1 MAIWDKVPEGMR
13 ANHAGAEMASY
24 LALLGGQVENPE
36 ALALAVMTTS
46 LEPKCFL
53 TTRMNSVT
61 AIPRIILV
69 HSVGNY
75 VVTLGQADDLH
86 GHSFAFTGEQ
96 VGNQL
101 PSALL
106 EPPAGASTTL
116 VRRDATTPS
125 LAAVRT
131 HYAQDGAALLMSST
145 TIGVNKQVAHM
156 CMIPLM
162 WAPYFIEGGT
172 PKATH
177 DKIKMLVAASPEA
190 HRPSF
195 EFIQD

>member
-13 ANHAGAEMASY
+13 ANHTGAEMASY
-24 LALLGGQVENPE
+24 LALLGGQVENPK
-36 ALALAVMTTS
+36 ALALTVMTTS

-61 AIPRIILV
+61 AIPKIILV
-69 HSVGNY
+69 HSLGNY
-75 VVTLGQADDLH
+75 VATLGQADDLH

-125 LAAVRT
+125 QDAVAEGPLCPSGRGSAT
-131 HYAQDGAALLMSST
+131 DAQHHYWHKQAGGAH
-145 TIGVNKQVAHM
+145 V
-156 CMIPLM
+156 
-162 WAPYFIEGGT
+162 
-172 PKATH
+172 H
-177 DKIKMLVAASPEA
+177 DPTDVGSVLY
-190 HRPSF
+190 
-195 EFIQD
+195 

>member
-1 MAIWDKVPEGMR
+1 
-13 ANHAGAEMASY
+13 MASY
-24 LALLGGQVENPE
+24 LALLGGQVENPK
-36 ALALAVMTTS
+36 ALALAVTMTS

-86 GHSFAFTGEQ
+86 GHSFTFTGDH

-106 EPPAGASTTL
+106 KPPAGASTTL

-125 LAAVRT
+125 LAAMRT
-131 HYAQDGAALLMSST
+131 HYTQDGAALLMPST

-177 DKIKMLVAASPEA
+177 DKIEMLVAASPEA

-195 EFIQD
+195 EFIQDWG